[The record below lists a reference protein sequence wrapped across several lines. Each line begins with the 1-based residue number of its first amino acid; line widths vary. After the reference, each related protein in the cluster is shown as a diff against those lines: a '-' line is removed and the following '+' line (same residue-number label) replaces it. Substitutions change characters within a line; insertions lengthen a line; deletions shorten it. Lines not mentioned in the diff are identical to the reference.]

1 MDTPGECLDS
11 VRCRTGPVGA
21 LTAPQT
27 SPSQRRCGRVLSCK
41 QGHEP
46 HDASEPSKLLTPH
59 PHGKPVR
66 ESKAKRVSARYRGAY
81 FWCFLHRHL
90 STQAHAGHVSH
101 IVLPTLA
108 AAGLEHGAKQL
119 YLVLQCCLHLDSFR
133 PQQQMEVGALQHC
146 RDQTNTFWSVLS

>member
-90 STQAHAGHVSH
+90 STNRHMQDTSHTSCCQHLLQQGLNMGQNSCTWCCSAVCIWIRFAHSSKWRWGLSSTAGIRQIPS
-101 IVLPTLA
+101 
-108 AAGLEHGAKQL
+108 GL
-119 YLVLQCCLHLDSFR
+119 Y
-133 PQQQMEVGALQHC
+133 
-146 RDQTNTFWSVLS
+146 